1 MDGIKAEREE
11 NSAGFFSFYR
21 FLFSFEKFISLKR
34 QKWRNDMKNLNEAKA
49 GIVAL
54 NVISGDKFL
63 EINGVKIERKEYK
76 GQSVLSVYDIS
87 SIHKKEVRAINQ
99 QFKRN
104 KGKFTVGK
112 DYFELRKK
120 EIPKYKIEIKT
131 IIPNNVKSIN
141 LFTSSGYLKL
151 VKTFVNN
158 IEYKIIKK
166 VYEFLGG
173 NENIDIYV
181 SNERF
186 EISFF
191 KLLKEVLKE
200 IDVKLIHQYYV
211 SGYRIDFFIP
221 EYNLAIEYDEE
232 HHKLRTKEDKMRERK
247 ISKEIGCKFIRCSY
261 KDSNIKN
268 LMKILKET
276 ILK

>member
-1 MDGIKAEREE
+1 
-11 NSAGFFSFYR
+11 
-21 FLFSFEKFISLKR
+21 
-34 QKWRNDMKNLNEAKA
+34 MKNLNEAKA
-49 GIVAL
+49 GVIAL
-54 NVISGDKFL
+54 NVVSDDSFL
-63 EINGVKIERKEYK
+63 EINGIKIERKEYK
-76 GQSVLSVYDIS
+76 GVPVLTVWDIGK
-87 SIHKKEVRAINQ
+87 IYNKNVKAVNQ

-104 KGKFTVGK
+104 KEKFAEEK
-112 DYFELRKK
+112 DYFKLSKK
-120 EIPKYKIEIKT
+120 EISKYKIEIKT
-131 IIPNNVKSIN
+131 VIPNNMKATI

-158 IEYKIIKK
+158 NEYKIIKK

-181 SNERF
+181 LNERF

-191 KLLKEVLKE
+191 KLLEEALKE

-211 SGYRIDFFIP
+211 SGYRIDFFLP
-221 EYNLAIEYDEE
+221 EYSLAIEYDED
-232 HHKLRTKEDKMRERK
+232 HHKLRTKEDKARERE

-276 ILK
+276 VLKQK

>member
-1 MDGIKAEREE
+1 
-11 NSAGFFSFYR
+11 
-21 FLFSFEKFISLKR
+21 
-34 QKWRNDMKNLNEAKA
+34 MKNLSEAKA
-49 GIVAL
+49 GVIAL
-54 NVISGDKFL
+54 NVVSDDKFL
-63 EINGVKIERKEYK
+63 EINGVRIERKEYK
-76 GQSVLSVYDIS
+76 GQNVVSVHDIS
-87 SIHKKEVRAINQ
+87 SIHQKEVRAVNQ

-104 KGKFTVGK
+104 KEKFMAGK
-112 DYFELRKK
+112 DYFELKRSELNKK
-120 EIPKYKIEIKT
+120 HFFISFSKFS
-131 IIPNNVKSIN
+131 NNKFEYI
-141 LFTSSGYLKL
+141 FTASGYLKL

-158 IEYKIIKK
+158 TEYKIIKK

-191 KLLKEVLKE
+191 KLLEEALKE

-211 SGYRIDFFIP
+211 SGYRIDFFLP
-221 EYNLAIEYDEE
+221 EYNLAIEYDED
-232 HHKLRTKEDKMRERK
+232 HHKLRTKEDKIRE
-247 ISKEIGCKFIRCSY
+247 KEIKKETGCKFIRCSY

-276 ILK
+276 VLKRK

>member
-1 MDGIKAEREE
+1 
-11 NSAGFFSFYR
+11 
-21 FLFSFEKFISLKR
+21 
-34 QKWRNDMKNLNEAKA
+34 MKNLSEAKA
-49 GIVAL
+49 GVIAL
-54 NVISGDKFL
+54 NVVSDDNFL
-63 EINGVKIERKEYK
+63 EINGVRIERKDWQGEK
-76 GQSVLSVYDIS
+76 VLLADDIS
-87 SIHKKEVRAINQ
+87 KIHQKETKRINE

-104 KGKFTVGK
+104 RKRFEKEK
-112 DYFELRKK
+112 DFFELTRQEYVKLMK
-120 EIPKYKIEIKT
+120 TNLEILG
-131 IIPNNVKSIN
+131 PNTKNIF
-141 LFTSSGYLKL
+141 LFTKCGYLKL
-151 VKTFVNN
+151 TKTFANN
-158 IEYKIIKK
+158 AEYKIIKK

-173 NENIDIYV
+173 DENIDIYV
-181 SNERF
+181 LNERF

-191 KLLKEVLKE
+191 KLLKEALEE

-268 LMKILKET
+268 LMKVLKET
-276 ILK
+276 VLKQK

>member
-1 MDGIKAEREE
+1 
-11 NSAGFFSFYR
+11 
-21 FLFSFEKFISLKR
+21 
-34 QKWRNDMKNLNEAKA
+34 MKNLNEAKA
-49 GIVAL
+49 GVIAL
-54 NVISGDKFL
+54 NVVSDDNFL
-63 EINGVKIERKEYK
+63 EINGARIGRKEYK
-76 GQSVLSVYDIS
+76 GQNVVSAYDIS
-87 SIHKKEVRAINQ
+87 SIHQKKVRAVNQ

-104 KGKFTVGK
+104 KEKFVEGK
-112 DYFELRKK
+112 DYFELSKK
-120 EIPKYKIEIKT
+120 EISKYIKT
-131 IIPNNVKSIN
+131 MIPNNIKAII

-151 VKTFVNN
+151 AKTFVNN
-158 IEYKIIKK
+158 TEYKIIKK
-166 VYEFLGG
+166 VYDFLGG

-191 KLLKEVLKE
+191 KLLKEALKE

-268 LMKILKET
+268 LMKVLKET
-276 ILK
+276 VLKQK

>member
-1 MDGIKAEREE
+1 
-11 NSAGFFSFYR
+11 
-21 FLFSFEKFISLKR
+21 
-34 QKWRNDMKNLNEAKA
+34 MKNLNETKA
-49 GIVAL
+49 GVIAL
-54 NVISGDKFL
+54 NVVSDDSFL
-63 EINGVKIERKEYK
+63 EINGVRIERKEYK
-76 GQSVLSVYDIS
+76 GQSVVSSYDIS
-87 SIHKKEVRAINQ
+87 SIHQKKVRAVNQ

-104 KGKFTVGK
+104 IDKF
-112 DYFELRKK
+112 FENEDFFR
-120 EIPKYKIEIKT
+120 IPADRGIRSVIATGSFKHS
-131 IIPNNVKSIN
+131 NNKFEN
-141 LFTSSGYLKL
+141 LFTKRGYLKL
-151 VKTFVNN
+151 TKTFVNN
-158 IEYKIIKK
+158 AEYKIIKK

-181 SNERF
+181 SNERL

-191 KLLKEVLKE
+191 KLLKEALEE

-268 LMKILKET
+268 LMKVLKET
-276 ILK
+276 VLKQK

>member
-1 MDGIKAEREE
+1 
-11 NSAGFFSFYR
+11 
-21 FLFSFEKFISLKR
+21 
-34 QKWRNDMKNLNEAKA
+34 MKNLNEAKA
-49 GIVAL
+49 GIMAL
-54 NVISGDKFL
+54 NVVSDDSFL
-63 EINGVKIERKEYK
+63 EINGIKIERKEYK
-76 GQSVLSVYDIS
+76 GVPILTVWDIGK
-87 SIHKKEVRAINQ
+87 IYNKDVKTVNQ

-104 KGKFTVGK
+104 KEKFVEGK
-112 DYFELRKK
+112 DYFELSKK
-120 EIPKYKIEIKT
+120 EISKYIKT
-131 IIPNNVKSIN
+131 MIPNNIKAII

-151 VKTFVNN
+151 AKTFVNN
-158 IEYKIIKK
+158 TEYKIIKK
-166 VYEFLGG
+166 VYDFLGG

-191 KLLKEVLKE
+191 KLLKEALKE

-268 LMKILKET
+268 LMKVLKET
-276 ILK
+276 FKTLSSEKVPFLIHFVINKIILDKTIYL